1 MKRILLPAL
10 LIFLFAGSAFADLYQ
25 WKDESG
31 VIHITDS
38 MEKVPSKYR
47 AEVRVFKEGPK
58 EAPYTSPDLD
68 MTTPPSLEQETED
81 LYGDQTLEWWR
92 QNFQKKREELSS
104 LQSSINAKTQFMEVF
119 ESGRRFGQVFDT
131 ESVAKYNILKEELPQ
146 DLKRLASIREEYS
159 EFQDKATRAGVPRE
173 IREP

>member
-1 MKRILLPAL
+1 MKKTLLPAL
-10 LIFLFAGSAFADLYQ
+10 LLFLFTGPAFADLYQ
-25 WKDESG
+25 WKDEQG

-47 AEVRVFKEGPK
+47 AEVRIFKEGAK
-58 EAPYTSPDLD
+58 EAPGPGVDVE
-68 MTTPPSLEQETED
+68 TPPNLEQEAED

-92 QNFQKKREELSS
+92 QSFQKKRSELSD
-104 LQSSINAKTQFMEVF
+104 LQASITAKTQFMEVY

-131 ESVAKYNILKEELPQ
+131 ENVARYNILKEELPA
-146 DLKRLASIREEYS
+146 DLKRLTLLREEYS
-159 EFQDKATRAGVPRE
+159 EFQDKAVRAGVPRE

>member
-1 MKRILLPAL
+1 MKRILPTL
-10 LIFLFAGSAFADLYQ
+10 LILLFAGSAYADLYQ

-58 EAPYTSPDLD
+58 ETSFPELD
-68 MTTPPSLEQETED
+68 VTTPPSLEQEAEE

-92 QNFQKKREELSS
+92 QNFQKKRSEVSD
-104 LQSSINAKTQFMEVF
+104 LQSSINAKTQFLKVF
-119 ESGRRFGQVFDT
+119 ESGRRFGQIFDT
-131 ESVAKYNILKEELPQ
+131 ESVAKYKILKEELPE
-146 DLKRLASIREEYS
+146 DLKRLALLREEYS
-159 EFQDKATRAGVPRE
+159 EFQDKATRAGVPRA

>member
-10 LIFLFAGSAFADLYQ
+10 LLFLLAGPALADLYQ

-47 AEVRVFKEGPK
+47 AEVRIFKEGPK
-58 EAPYTSPDLD
+58 QAPSPDLD
-68 MTTPPSLEQETED
+68 VTTPPSLEQEADE

-92 QNFQKKREELSS
+92 QSFQKKREEITG

-131 ESVAKYNILKEELPQ
+131 ESVARYNILKEELPE
-146 DLKRLASIREEYS
+146 DLKRLTALREEYS
-159 EFQDKATRAGVPRE
+159 EFQDKAVRAGVPKE

>member
-1 MKRILLPAL
+1 MKRTLLPAL
-10 LIFLFAGSAFADLYQ
+10 LILLFTGSAFADLYQ
-25 WKDESG
+25 WKDEQG

-47 AEVRVFKEGPK
+47 DEVRVFKEGPK
-58 EAPYTSPDLD
+58 EAPSPHLD
-68 MTTPPSLEQETED
+68 VETPPTLEREAED

-92 QNFQKKREELSS
+92 QSFQKKRSEIGD
-104 LQSSINAKTQFMEVF
+104 LQSSINAKAQFLEVF

-131 ESVAKYNILKEELPQ
+131 ESVARYKILKEEMPE
-146 DLKRLASIREEYS
+146 DLKRLALLREEYS